1 MIWVRQ
7 LIDLQMLFLNINK
20 DKFLKKILNIL
31 GGSAIEKI
39 GNVVDNLSTSEEE
52 RLAARKAIKELLLKA
67 ESDAQDQV
75 TRRWESDMKSDNW
88 LSKNIR
94 PLICIFLTV
103 IFVVLSMFD
112 GNIGEFKIQDSYVPI
127 YQTLLITVYGAYFAG
142 RSIEKIKKK

>member
-1 MIWVRQ
+1 
-7 LIDLQMLFLNINK
+7 MLFLNINK
-20 DKFLKKILNIL
+20 DKLLKKILNIL

-39 GNVVDNLSTSEEE
+39 GNVVDNLSTSDEE

-94 PLICIFLTV
+94 PLICVFLTV

>member
-1 MIWVRQ
+1 M
-7 LIDLQMLFLNINK
+7 
-20 DKFLKKILNIL
+20 KKILNIL

-39 GNVVDNLSTSEEE
+39 GNVVDNLSTSDEE

>member
-1 MIWVRQ
+1 MSK
-7 LIDLQMLFLNINK
+7 LLD
-20 DKFLKKILNIL
+20 IL
-31 GGSAIEKI
+31 GGGVVKQVGDVLDKLTTTKEEK
-39 GNVVDNLSTSEEE
+39 
-52 RLAARKAIKELLLKA
+52 LAAQQKIEEVLLKA
-67 ESDAQDQV
+67 ESQAQEQV
-75 TRRWESDMKSDNW
+75 TRRWEADMKSDNW

-112 GNIGEFKIQDSYVPI
+112 GNAGGFTIQQSYVPI

>member
-1 MIWVRQ
+1 
-7 LIDLQMLFLNINK
+7 MLFLNINK